1 MSSLTIIKASV
12 QQHLDLSK
20 IFWAK
25 GISPEEAITVLK
37 KSGYK
42 INGVAYEATRV
53 AQGVAMI
60 LAISS
65 GIKSGKLLAT
75 KAKGLTIKPTKEV

>member
-1 MSSLTIIKASV
+1 MVNSTIKASV

-37 KSGYK
+37 QSGYK

-53 AQGVAMI
+53 AQGIAMI
-60 LAISS
+60 IAISE
-65 GIKSGKLLAT
+65 GIKSGKLSSS
-75 KAKGLTIKPTKEV
+75 KKNGLTIKSTTKE

>member
-1 MSSLTIIKASV
+1 MVNTTVKASV

-37 KSGYK
+37 QSGYK

-53 AQGVAMI
+53 AQGIAMI
-60 LAISS
+60 LAISE
-65 GIKSGKLLAT
+65 GIKSGKLSSS
-75 KAKGLTIKPTKEV
+75 KKNGLTIKSTTKE

>member
-1 MSSLTIIKASV
+1 MVNTSIKASV

-25 GISPEEAITVLK
+25 GISPEESITVLK
-37 KSGYK
+37 QNSYK

-75 KAKGLTIKPTKEV
+75 KAKGLTIKSTKE